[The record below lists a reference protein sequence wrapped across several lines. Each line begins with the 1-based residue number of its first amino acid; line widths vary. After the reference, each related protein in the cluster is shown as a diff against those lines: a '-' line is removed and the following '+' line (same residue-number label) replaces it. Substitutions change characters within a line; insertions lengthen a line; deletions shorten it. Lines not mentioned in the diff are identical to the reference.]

1 MKKVS
6 LFLAALALTCSVA
19 AQQRMSWDEAY
30 RRADEIIARLT
41 IDEKLEMTHGYRNFF
56 FNGVPEKGVPYV
68 FLSDASQGVRLN
80 RDLRGSGL
88 VEQLDK
94 STAFPAPIMLSAT
107 FNPSL
112 AYEYARAVG
121 EECQANNVKVLLGP
135 GLNIYRNSQCGRN
148 YEYFGEDP
156 WLKSRMTEN
165 YVAGIQS
172 TGTAACL
179 KHFLGNSTEFYRRRS
194 NSVIDE
200 RAVHEIYM
208 PGFKAGIDAGV
219 ATVMT
224 AYNQLNGEWC
234 GQSEHVIKELLR
246 GELGFRGGVVS
257 DWSSTYDWEKIIR
270 SGQNID
276 MGGTPKFYI
285 EKVARDLY
293 AEGKVSEREIEA
305 MIRPI
310 VATCVAFGLYEDRKF
325 EGSLDEMFARHADV
339 AYTVASEG
347 AVLLKNDG
355 VLPIDA
361 NNRLKVLLTGRFA
374 TECPRGKG
382 SAEVI
387 GFDNVTMTDALR
399 EKFGNNLTV
408 AKDPT
413 VEMIAAADIV
423 IASVGTIDAESTER
437 PFALPSADEAF
448 VKMCVE
454 NNPNTVV
461 VVNSGSGIRMTGWAD
476 KAAAILYDW
485 YPGQNGLRAM
495 ADILVGKVNP
505 SGKLPMTIEKD
516 FSDSPAR
523 NSVPKGAKMMRNV
536 NEYFFRVY
544 DVNYDESVLVGYR
557 WYETKG
563 IEPLFPFGYGL
574 SYTTFSLGK
583 ARLSSSTMKAGKP
596 VKVSVLLTNT
606 GDREGAEVVQ
616 LYISE
621 KNPTVLRPKKEL
633 KGFRK
638 VNLRPGE
645 KTVVEFEI
653 DTQDLMFWDDVKHDW
668 AFNAGDYVV
677 SLGTSSADISFE
689 LPFKVE

>member
-1 MKKVS
+1 MTILV
-6 LFLAALALTCSVA
+6 AALAMVWTAS
-19 AQQRMSWDEAY
+19 AQQKMSWDDAY
-30 RRADEIIARLT
+30 AKADEIISRLT
-41 IDEKLEMTHGYRNFF
+41 VAEKLEMTHGYRNFF

-68 FLSDASQGVRLN
+68 FLSDASQGVCLN

-107 FNPSL
+107 FDPAL
-112 AYEYARAVG
+112 AYDYAEAVG

-156 WLKSRMTEN
+156 FLTSRMTEN
-165 YVAGIQS
+165 YVRGIQS
-172 TGTAACL
+172 TGTAACI

-200 RAVHEIYM
+200 RALHEIYM
-208 PGFKAGIDAGV
+208 PGFKAGVDAGV

-234 GQSEHVIKELLR
+234 GQNRYVITDLLR

-285 EKVARDLY
+285 EKVAKDLY
-293 AEGKVSEREIEA
+293 AEGRVSEREIED

-310 VATCVAFGLYEDRKF
+310 IATSLAFGLYEPNNYAKP
-325 EGSLDEMFARHADV
+325 LDAMFARSAEV
-339 AYTVASEG
+339 AYRVACEG

-355 VLPIDA
+355 ILPIDA
-361 NNRLKVLLTGRFA
+361 AKRRNILLTGRFA

-387 GFDNVTMTDALR
+387 GFNSVTMTDALR
-399 EKFGNNLTV
+399 EKFGNDLTV
-408 AKDPT
+408 AKNPT
-413 VEMIAAADIV
+413 AEMIAAADVV
-423 IASVGTIDAESTER
+423 ILSVGTIDAESTER
-437 PFALPSADEAF
+437 PFALPSADENF
-448 VKMCVE
+448 IRMCVE

-485 YPGQNGLRAM
+485 YPGQNGLTAM
-495 ADILVGKVNP
+495 ADILVGRINP
-505 SGKLPMTIEKD
+505 SGKLPMTIEKN
-516 FSDSPAR
+516 FSDSPAK

-563 IEPLFPFGYGL
+563 IEPLYPFGFGL

-583 ARLSSSTMKAGKP
+583 AKLSAKSLSEDKP
-596 VKVSVLLTNT
+596 LKVSVMLTNT
-606 GDREGAEVVQ
+606 GDREGAEVIQ
-616 LYISE
+616 LYVSE
-621 KNPTVLRPKKEL
+621 KHPTVLRPKKEL

-638 VNLRPGE
+638 VTLAPKA
-645 KTVVEFEI
+645 KTVVEFEVERK
-653 DTQDLMFWDDVKHDW
+653 DLAFWCDKTHDW
-668 AFNAGDYVV
+668 KVNAGEYVI
-677 SLGTSSADISFE
+677 SLGTSSADIACE
-689 LPFKVE
+689 LAVAVE

>member
-1 MKKVS
+1 MILVV
-6 LFLAALALTCSVA
+6 ALAMVWTAS
-19 AQQRMSWDEAY
+19 AQQKMSWDDAY
-30 RRADEIIARLT
+30 AKADEIISRLT
-41 IDEKLEMTHGYRNFF
+41 VAEKLEMTHGYRNFF

-107 FNPSL
+107 FDPAL
-112 AYEYARAVG
+112 AYDYAEAVG

-156 WLKSRMTEN
+156 FLTSRMTEN
-165 YVAGIQS
+165 YVRGIQS
-172 TGTAACL
+172 TGTAACI

-200 RAVHEIYM
+200 RALHEIYM
-208 PGFKAGIDAGV
+208 PGFKAGVDAGV

-234 GQSEHVIKELLR
+234 GQNRYVITDLLR

-285 EKVARDLY
+285 EKVAKDLY
-293 AEGKVSEREIEA
+293 AEGKVSEREIED

-310 VATCVAFGLYEDRKF
+310 IATSLAFGLYEPNNYVKP
-325 EGSLDEMFARHADV
+325 LDAMFARSAEV
-339 AYTVASEG
+339 AYRVACEG

-355 VLPIDA
+355 ILPIDA
-361 NNRLKVLLTGRFA
+361 AKRRNILLTGRFA

-387 GFDNVTMTDALR
+387 GFNSVTMTDALR
-399 EKFGNNLTV
+399 EKFGNDLTV
-408 AKDPT
+408 AKNPT
-413 VEMIAAADIV
+413 AEMIASADVV
-423 IASVGTIDAESTER
+423 ILSVGTIDAESTER
-437 PFALPSADEAF
+437 PFALPSADENF
-448 VKMCVE
+448 IRMCVE

-485 YPGQNGLRAM
+485 YPGQNGLTAM
-495 ADILVGKVNP
+495 ADILVGRINP
-505 SGKLPMTIEKD
+505 SGKLPMTIEKN
-516 FSDSPAR
+516 FSDSPAK

-563 IEPLFPFGYGL
+563 IEPLYPFGFGL

-583 ARLSSSTMKAGKP
+583 AKLSAKSLSEDKP
-596 VKVSVLLTNT
+596 LKVSVMLTNT
-606 GDREGAEVVQ
+606 GDREGAEVIQ
-616 LYISE
+616 LYVSE
-621 KNPTVLRPKKEL
+621 KHPTVLRPKKEL

-638 VNLRPGE
+638 VTLAPKA
-645 KTVVEFEI
+645 KTVVEFEVERK
-653 DTQDLMFWDDVKHDW
+653 DLAFWCDKTHDW
-668 AFNAGDYVV
+668 KVNAGEYVI
-677 SLGTSSADISFE
+677 SLGTSSADIACE
-689 LPFKVE
+689 LAVAVE

>member
-1 MKKVS
+1 MKRVTI
-6 LFLAALALTCSVA
+6 LVAALAMVWTAS
-19 AQQRMSWDEAY
+19 AQQKMSWDDAY
-30 RRADEIIARLT
+30 AKADEIISRLT
-41 IDEKLEMTHGYRNFF
+41 VAEKLEMTHGYRNFF

-68 FLSDASQGVRLN
+68 FLSDASQGVCLN

-107 FNPSL
+107 FDPAL
-112 AYEYARAVG
+112 AYDYAEAVG

-156 WLKSRMTEN
+156 FLTSRMTEN
-165 YVAGIQS
+165 YVRGIQS
-172 TGTAACL
+172 TGTAACI

-200 RAVHEIYM
+200 RALHEIYM
-208 PGFKAGIDAGV
+208 PGFKAGVDAGV

-234 GQSEHVIKELLR
+234 GQNRYVITDLLR

-285 EKVARDLY
+285 EKVAKDLY
-293 AEGKVSEREIEA
+293 AEGRVSEREIED

-310 VATCVAFGLYEDRKF
+310 IATSLAFGLYEPNNYAKP
-325 EGSLDEMFARHADV
+325 LDAMFARSAEV
-339 AYTVASEG
+339 AYRVACEG

-355 VLPIDA
+355 ILPIDA
-361 NNRLKVLLTGRFA
+361 AKRRNILLTGRFA

-387 GFDNVTMTDALR
+387 GFNSVTMTDALR
-399 EKFGNNLTV
+399 EKFGNDLTV
-408 AKDPT
+408 AKNPT
-413 VEMIAAADIV
+413 AEMIAAADVV
-423 IASVGTIDAESTER
+423 ILSVGTIDAESTER
-437 PFALPSADEAF
+437 PFALPSADENF
-448 VKMCVE
+448 IRMCVE

-485 YPGQNGLRAM
+485 YPGQNGLTAM
-495 ADILVGKVNP
+495 ADILVGRINP
-505 SGKLPMTIEKD
+505 SGKLPMTIEKN
-516 FSDSPAR
+516 FSDSPAK

-563 IEPLFPFGYGL
+563 IEPLYPFGFGL

-583 ARLSSSTMKAGKP
+583 AKLSAKSLSEDKP
-596 VKVSVLLTNT
+596 LKVSVMLTNT
-606 GDREGAEVVQ
+606 GDREGAEVIQ
-616 LYISE
+616 LYVSE
-621 KNPTVLRPKKEL
+621 KHPTVLRPKKEL

-638 VNLRPGE
+638 VTLAPKA
-645 KTVVEFEI
+645 KTVVEFEVERK
-653 DTQDLMFWDDVKHDW
+653 DLAFWCDKTHDW
-668 AFNAGDYVV
+668 KVNAGEYVI
-677 SLGTSSADISFE
+677 SLGTSSADIACE
-689 LPFKVE
+689 LAVAVE